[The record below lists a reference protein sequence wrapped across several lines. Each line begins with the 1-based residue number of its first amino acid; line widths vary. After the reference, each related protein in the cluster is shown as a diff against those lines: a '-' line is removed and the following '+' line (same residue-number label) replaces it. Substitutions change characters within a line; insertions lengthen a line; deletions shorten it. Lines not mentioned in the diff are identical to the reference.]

1 MYFESDPNPCPYGFV
16 LVWILTSDQRIVRSS
31 IKIGSLGFKW
41 WWLLHFCILLADR
54 IWQLCICVAKTT
66 ENHQTCLQK
75 CKQHLFC
82 WFITITKGSLEDYTS
97 ALRTPQPRDLR
108 AKNSHSK
115 EISHSQEISQQRR
128 LRAKK
133 SHSKEISQK
142 RNFTAKRSQSKEVS
156 QQRDLTAKRSH
167 SKVISQQRYLT
178 AKKSHGTEVSQHT
191 SLTAK
196 KSHSEEISQQR
207 SLKAKKSYG
216 KEISQ
221 QRDLTAKK
229 FHSKE
234 ISQQRNLTAKRSHSK
249 EVSQQRDLTAKRS
262 RKAISEQR
270 DLTVKWS
277 HSKEVSQQRDLTAK
291 RFFTAKKCH
300 SKEIS
305 QQRDL
310 TAKSKGISQQRSLT
324 AKAAKR
330 SHSKE
335 VPQQR
340 DLTAK
345 KSHSKEVW
353 HESFVFTSSTFSFWG
368 KSRTKCVFEPDARD
382 AVFCSTI
389 CALEDGWPGSE
400 RRVRNGLGC
409 PWIMVESAPH
419 CNCRFRR
426 RFAKLECFVW
436 KSRMKASFAHF
447 QLSVFQGRLARELH
461 FCSSNF
467 QFLRV
472 VSHESFVFTSSTFS
486 FWGMRHTKASFSQL
500 QLSLFEGRLTR
511 KLRFHKLK
519 LQCTCDKVAQWVYG
533 DCIVFGVCHFPCKI
547 PFKK

>member
-1 MYFESDPNPCPYGFV
+1 MSCGFV

-97 ALRTPQPRDLR
+97 VLRTPQPRDLR

-133 SHSKEISQK
+133 SHSKEISQQ

-234 ISQQRNLTAKRSHSK
+234 ISQQRNLTAKRSHSE

-310 TAKSKGISQQRSLT
+310 TAKE
-324 AKAAKR
+324 

-335 VPQQR
+335 VSQQRQQR
-340 DLTAK
+340 DLTARDLTAK
-345 KSHSKEVW
+345 RSRSKEISQQRSHTARKSGTKASFSHLQLSVFEGSLARNAFLRLMRGMLCFAAQYVPW
-353 HESFVFTSSTFSFWG
+353 KMDGQGLSDGCETVSGVPGSWLNRPRTVTAASGVGLPSWSASFLKEVSHESVVCPFSTFSF
-368 KSRTKCVFEPDARD
+368 SRTSCTR
-382 AVFCSTI
+382 
-389 CALEDGWPGSE
+389 
-400 RRVRNGLGC
+400 
-409 PWIMVESAPH
+409 
-419 CNCRFRR
+419 
-426 RFAKLECFVW
+426 
-436 KSRMKASFAHF
+436 ASFLQL
-447 QLSVFQGRLARELH
+447 QLSVFEGSLARKLRFH
-461 FCSSNF
+461 IFNF
-467 QFLRV
+467 QLLRDA
-472 VSHESFVFTSSTFS
+472 SHESFVFTTSTFT
-486 FWGMRHTKASFSQL
+486 FWGTSHTKASFSQVEVAVHL
-500 QLSLFEGRLTR
+500 RQGCAMSLWWLYRFWRLSFSL
-511 KLRFHKLK
+511 
-519 LQCTCDKVAQWVYG
+519 
-533 DCIVFGVCHFPCKI
+533 
-547 PFKK
+547 